1 MSSSIKNYTEQGG
14 ARTVIGGELVIEEGA
29 LVTGLPSGGSTQ
41 NMVVLDL
48 NHFNLMRAMSEDVDI
63 SDIINPAQFRAACS
77 ADFVSVKNIQLA
89 TEGDSINV
97 HGLYTTD
104 SLILAGMIHIP
115 GDGGEIGLLISF
127 VITARENESGS
138 ESVYFRGSFNDSVNG
153 ALGLSM

>member
-14 ARTVIGGELVIEEGA
+14 ERTVIGGELVIEEGA
-29 LVTGLPSGGSTQ
+29 QVTGLPSGGSSH

-48 NHFNLMRAMSEDVDI
+48 NQFNFMRAMSEDVDI
-63 SDIINPAQFRAACS
+63 SDIISPAQFREACS
-77 ADFVSVKNIQLA
+77 ADFVSVKNLKVSGN
-89 TEGDSINV
+89 GDSINI
-97 HGLYTTD
+97 HGLYATS
-104 SLILAGMIHIP
+104 SLILAGVIHIP